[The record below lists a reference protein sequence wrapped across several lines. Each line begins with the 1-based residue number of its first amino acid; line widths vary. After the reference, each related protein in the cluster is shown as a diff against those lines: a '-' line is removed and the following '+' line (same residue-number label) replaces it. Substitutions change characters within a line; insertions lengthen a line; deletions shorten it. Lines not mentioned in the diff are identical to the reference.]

1 MDGRLEAEMETE
13 NARWR
18 LSGERKRERKRER
31 GGGGSIPKG
40 EAEGRMFTQ
49 EPVSFDRCEREQVP
63 NHESKNNLSRAR
75 KQASALFGPHG

>member
-31 GGGGSIPKG
+31 GGGGLFQRGKPRDGCSLK
-40 EAEGRMFTQ
+40 
-49 EPVSFDRCEREQVP
+49 
-63 NHESKNNLSRAR
+63 SR
-75 KQASALFGPHG
+75 